1 MALQVTTPAVGR
13 DSSRDAVAGR
23 ASLLLVDDQ
32 PEGLL
37 ALEAMLEGLGQDL
50 VKARSGAEALRH
62 VAEKDFALVLLD
74 VRMPGMDGL
83 ETARRIR
90 ESGRSRDT
98 PLIFVTAGSD
108 SDTLV
113 IQGYALGAVDYI
125 VKPVVPEILRSKVS
139 VFVELARKTDLVRR
153 QAREMQRLNESLRSQ
168 VARLERA
175 EREIRSLNVRLE
187 RRAEELLA
195 VNQELEAFSY
205 SVSHDL
211 QEPLRG
217 IDGFTQALVEDWAGA
232 LGPEGQD
239 QLRRVRAAAQRMG
252 RLIDDLLQLSRVT
265 RAELHSVP
273 VDLSALA
280 REVAGELRERDP
292 ARAVDFRIP
301 DGIAAR
307 GDPRLLRLVLQNL
320 MGNAWKFTSRR
331 PDAVIEFSATPGD
344 RGVTYGVRDN
354 GVGFD
359 MAFAG
364 KLFRPFQRLHLR
376 SEFAGSGVGLAT
388 VQRIV
393 RRHGGRAWG
402 EGEVGRGA
410 SFHFTL
416 PSAPPEGTP

>member
-1 MALQVTTPAVGR
+1 MSPTPAAEPIP
-13 DSSRDAVAGR
+13 SRDAVSGR

-37 ALEAMLEGLGQDL
+37 ALEAMLEGLGQNL
-50 VKARSGAEALRH
+50 VKARSGAEALR
-62 VAEKDFALVLLD
+62 ALAGEDFALVLLD
-74 VRMPGMDGL
+74 VRMPIMDGL

-90 ESGRSRDT
+90 ELERSRDT
-98 PLIFVTAGSD
+98 PLIFVTAAND
-108 SDTLV
+108 NDTRV

-125 VKPVVPEILRSKVS
+125 VKPVIPEILRSKVS
-139 VFVELARKTDLVRR
+139 VFVELARKTELVRR

-175 EREIRSLNVRLE
+175 EREIRTLNARLE

-217 IDGFTQALVEDWAGA
+217 IDGFTQALVEDWAGT
-232 LGPEGQD
+232 LGAEGQD

-252 RLIDDLLQLSRVT
+252 QLIDDLLQLSRVT
-265 RAELHSVP
+265 RAELTPVP

-280 REVAGELRERDP
+280 REVAEELRERDP
-292 ARAVDFRIP
+292 GRSVEFRIP
-301 DGIAAR
+301 DGMAAR
-307 GDPRLLRLVLQNL
+307 GDPRLLRQVLQNL
-320 MGNAWKFTSRR
+320 LGNAWKFTSRR
-331 PDAVIEFSATPGD
+331 PEAVIEVSATPGD
-344 RGVTYGVRDN
+344 GGATYAVRDN

-359 MAFAG
+359 RNFVG

-376 SEFAGSGVGLAT
+376 RDFAGSGVGLAT

-393 RRHGGRAWG
+393 RRHGGRVWA

-410 SFHFTL
+410 AFHFTL
-416 PSAPPEGTP
+416 PSAPPEGAP